1 MKNLIF
7 VCTLFI
13 TNQVFAQVDFR
24 KEYYPAVN
32 RAEMAITKDDYQTA
46 FTEYQTAFLAVKT
59 PLARDIFNA
68 VACKF
73 LLNDFEG
80 AKPLLLKLAKKG
92 IAEKVLERKEVF
104 GSLNIKEKWIM
115 FKPIYNDV
123 LNETLIEV
131 LSSID
136 QKIKVN
142 KDSIDFYLNMPF
154 DYQMVDLGK
163 GLQYYN
169 FDKIDS
175 LRLNDVYYKKA
186 LPYYT
191 TQEVELLK
199 QSIKGQREKFY
210 QIRKELL
217 LKKLRN
223 EGFKDEFENIH
234 PDSKLSV
241 SKFYAALE
249 QEDYTLLRKPSNDS
263 LLKLTPINNLN
274 DIEKGEIL
282 KYMQLAIIEG
292 ELNPFLA
299 FSKFCRM
306 ENLRSEFLEV
316 FRMKVDDYKNCV
328 QLEKDIG
335 FFIVKPKLMSDYELL
350 QFQEN
355 YSQFGLDNLN
365 NLKVKEL
372 YAKTKNSS
380 FLFLYTGNIEERAV
394 PNCEIAQKMLVGAT
408 IIQD

>member
-1 MKNLIF
+1 MKCLYILLTIF
-7 VCTLFI
+7 LTSPLFG
-13 TNQVFAQVDFR
+13 QVDFR

-32 RAEMAITKDDYQTA
+32 RAEMAITKDDFQNA
-46 FTEYQTAFLAVKT
+46 FTEYQTAFAAVET

-80 AKPLLLKLAKKG
+80 AKPLLLKLARKG
-92 IAEKVLERKEVF
+92 VAEKVLERKEVF

-123 LNETLIEV
+123 LNETLIEE

-142 KDSIDFYLNMPF
+142 KDSIDFYLNKPF
-154 DYQMVDLGK
+154 NYQMLDLGK

-169 FDKIDS
+169 FDKIDT
-175 LRLNDVYYKKA
+175 LRFNDVDYKKA
-186 LPYYT
+186 LPYYS

-199 QSIKGQREKFY
+199 QSMKGQRDKFY

-217 LKKLRN
+217 LQKLRN

-234 PDSKLSV
+234 PDSKLSA

-249 QEDYTLLRKPSNDS
+249 QEDYTFLRKPSNES
-263 LLKLTPINNLN
+263 FLKVTPINNLN
-274 DIEKGEIL
+274 DLEKDEIL
-282 KYMQLAIIEG
+282 KFMQSAVIEG
-292 ELNPFLA
+292 KLNPFIA
-299 FSKFCRM
+299 FSKFCWRK
-306 ENLRSEFLEV
+306 NLRAEFLEV

-328 QLEKDIG
+328 DIEKDKG
-335 FFIVKPKLMSDYELL
+335 FFIVKSKSMSDNELL

-372 YAKTKNSS
+372 YSKTKNSY
-380 FLFLYTGNIEERAV
+380 FLFLYAGNIEERAV
-394 PNCEIAQKMLVGAT
+394 PNCEVAQKMLAGA
-408 IIQD
+408 IVIQD